1 MKRIL
6 SATLVLCA
14 AGLCGAQS
22 PSTST
27 VAKHYRLAVV
37 LANPQNAAATQSF
50 VFDVPVSAGHS
61 GQAEMNL
68 TSGPADQAETAVRQT
83 LKCTGVHASQSGVA
97 AKVSYTMESVS
108 PEPMPGSS
116 EHLVSHFVFEKEVD
130 LPLAVA
136 TEITD
141 TKSLKPLQPLGDVHG
156 EPTPRP
162 APLQIT
168 VTATEL

>member
-1 MKRIL
+1 
-6 SATLVLCA
+6 
-14 AGLCGAQS
+14 
-22 PSTST
+22 
-27 VAKHYRLAVV
+27 
-37 LANPQNAAATQSF
+37 
-50 VFDVPVSAGHS
+50 
-61 GQAEMNL
+61 
-68 TSGPADQAETAVRQT
+68 
-83 LKCTGVHASQSGVA
+83 VA
-97 AKVSYTMESVS
+97 AKVSYTMDSVS